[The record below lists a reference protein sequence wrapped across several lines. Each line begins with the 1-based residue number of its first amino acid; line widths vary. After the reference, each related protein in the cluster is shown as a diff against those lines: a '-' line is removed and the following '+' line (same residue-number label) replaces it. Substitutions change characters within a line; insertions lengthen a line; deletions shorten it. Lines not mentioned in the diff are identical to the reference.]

1 MFDSKSS
8 NHEALLRGCADGDEK
23 AWEGLVRV
31 FSPLV
36 YKVVRQKA
44 LLCLISLPQNDID
57 EIIHQTFTNIWRRK
71 SLSRLTSAKSIPA
84 YLTVIAQNTAI
95 DFFRNNIRQ
104 NNVKKKYSVDAKYE
118 KTPRDESLQKE
129 MSSIVDD
136 FIAGLTFKE
145 RQIIMS
151 ELVYELKHREIA
163 YLMDIPVNTVSTI
176 VSRLKNLLKEKLRER
191 GYDA

>member
-1 MFDSKSS
+1 MFDAKSN

-23 AWEGLVRV
+23 AWEGLVKA

-104 NNVKKKYSVDAKYE
+104 NNVKKKYFVDAKYE
-118 KTPRDESLQKE
+118 KTPRDETEQKE

-136 FIAGLTFKE
+136 FISSLTCKE
-145 RQIIMS
+145 RQIITS
-151 ELVYELKHREIA
+151 EFVYELKHREIA